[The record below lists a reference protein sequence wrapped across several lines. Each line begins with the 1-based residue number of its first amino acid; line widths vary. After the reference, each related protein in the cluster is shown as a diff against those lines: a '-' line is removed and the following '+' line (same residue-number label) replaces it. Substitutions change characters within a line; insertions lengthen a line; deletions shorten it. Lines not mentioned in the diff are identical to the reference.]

1 MDPLELVEKLADRAR
16 REPVPAVEVGRAIMA
31 RIRERQRHSL
41 VPLWI
46 YAGWLAPTAAAVT
59 FFAVRVWSS
68 LAAWMSS
75 LYWSGPLDGF
85 LSPLRQVMP

>member
-1 MDPLELVEKLADRAR
+1 MEPLEFVEKLAELAR
-16 REPVPAVEVGRAIMA
+16 KEPVPEVAVGGRILM
-31 RIRERQRHSL
+31 RIRERQKMSL

-59 FFAVRVWSS
+59 FFAARVWVSLSTWLSS
-68 LAAWMSS
+68 I
-75 LYWSGPLDGF
+75 YWAGPLDGF

>member
-1 MDPLELVEKLADRAR
+1 MEPLELVEKLADRAR
-16 REPVPAVEVGRAIMA
+16 REPVPEVDVGHAIMA
-31 RIRERQRHSL
+31 HIRERQRPSL

-46 YAGWLAPTAAAVT
+46 YAGWLTPTAAAVA
-59 FFAVRVWSS
+59 FFAVRVWASV
-68 LAAWMSS
+68 AAWMSS